1 MAALIINTII
11 CIIIPIILL
20 GVLFFKNPME
30 RKGIF
35 VLFLSGGLVYLLME
49 FVIKEQGLQY
59 LFNHT
64 DFTEFMADHYIAYLF
79 VVALAGAVF
88 AVIPEILIIICLFKR
103 QMSLVKAVAMGI
115 GYAMA
120 EAVMLT
126 GAKSIFTI
134 IEMIKGTEA
143 ELTTTTIE
151 LYLSGYER
159 ILLMLIQITM
169 IVVLVYFVEQKMTVR
184 GMMIKVLC
192 QTITGF
198 LPGFLMAFTYK
209 DFYEVYDRKWALALI
224 YIFLMA
230 AAFCSA
236 VVLNSLK
243 YALKD
248 DRIDSPAAVARYQ
261 KKREERQK
269 CRERG
274 KNRRGQK
281 KRKAGKKER
290 KRFKEKTNQKI

>member
-1 MAALIINTII
+1 MPALIINTII
-11 CIIIPIILL
+11 SIIIPIIIL

-30 RKGIF
+30 RKGLL
-35 VLFLSGGLVYLLME
+35 VLFCSGGLVYLLME
-49 FVIKEQGLQY
+49 SVVKEQGLQY

-64 DFTEFMADHYIAYLF
+64 DFAKFMTDHYLAYLF
-79 VVALAGAVF
+79 AVALAGAVF
-88 AVIPEILIIICLFKR
+88 AVLPEILIIICLFKR
-103 QMSLVKAVAMGI
+103 QISLVKAVAMGL
-115 GYAMA
+115 GYALA

-134 IEMIKGTEA
+134 VEMIKGTEA
-143 ELTTTTIE
+143 ELTTAVAE

-159 ILLMLIQITM
+159 LLLMLIQVTM
-169 IVVLVYFVEQKMTVR
+169 IVVLVYFVEQKMTVK
-184 GMMIKVLC
+184 GAVIKVLC

-209 DFYEVYDRKWALALI
+209 EFYEVYDRKWALALI
-224 YIFLMA
+224 YIFLTA

-248 DRIDSPAAVARYQ
+248 DRIDSPSAVAAYQ
-261 KKREERQK
+261 KKRAEKQERKEIRKQ
-269 CRERG
+269 E
-274 KNRRGQK
+274 NTQK
-281 KRKAGKKER
+281 KGKRKKTRKAVKE
-290 KRFKEKTNQKI
+290 ETEQNP

>member
-64 DFTEFMADHYIAYLF
+64 DFTKFMADHYIAYLF

-88 AVIPEILIIICLFKR
+88 AVLPEILIIVCLFKR

-120 EAVMLT
+120 EAVMLA

-143 ELTTTTIE
+143 ELTATTIE

-159 ILLMLIQITM
+159 FLLMLIQITM
-169 IVVLVYFVEQKMTVR
+169 IVVLVYFVEHKMTVR
-184 GMMIKVLC
+184 GVMIKVLC

-209 DFYEVYDRKWALALI
+209 DFYEVYDRQWALALI
-224 YIFLMA
+224 YIFLTA

-248 DRIDSPAAVARYQ
+248 DRVDSPAAVARYQ

-269 CRERG
+269 HRER
-274 KNRRGQK
+274 KKQERTEK
-281 KRKAGKKER
+281 KEKRKKTVKEET
-290 KRFKEKTNQKI
+290 KQNM

>member
-11 CIIIPIILL
+11 CIIIPIIIL
-20 GVLFFKNPME
+20 GVLFYKNPME
-30 RKGIF
+30 RKGIL
-35 VLFLSGGLVYLLME
+35 VLFFGGGLVYLLME

-64 DFTEFMADHYIAYLF
+64 DFTKFMADHYLAYLF
-79 VVALAGAVF
+79 VVALVGAVF
-88 AVIPEILIIICLFKR
+88 AVLPEILIIVCLFKR

-115 GYAMA
+115 GYTMA

-134 IEMIKGTEA
+134 IEMIKGTDA
-143 ELTTTTIE
+143 ELTTTAIE

-159 ILLMLIQITM
+159 LLLILIQITM
-169 IVVLVYFVEQKMTVR
+169 IVVLVYFAEQKMTVR
-184 GMMIKVLC
+184 GAMIKVLC

-224 YIFLMA
+224 YIFLTA

-248 DRIDSPAAVARYQ
+248 DRIDSPAAIAGYQ
-261 KKREERQK
+261 KKRAEKQK
-269 CRERG
+269 RRE
-274 KNRRGQK
+274 QK
-281 KRKAGKKER
+281 KQERTEKKEKR
-290 KRFKEKTNQKI
+290 KKAKKK

>member
-1 MAALIINTII
+1 MAALVINTVI

-30 RKGIF
+30 RKGILL
-35 VLFLSGGLVYLLME
+35 LFLSGGLVYLLME
-49 FVIKEQGLQY
+49 SVIKEQGLQY

-64 DFTEFMADHYIAYLF
+64 DFTKFMADHYLAYLF

-88 AVIPEILIIICLFKR
+88 AVLPEVLIIVCLFKR
-103 QMSLVKAVAMGI
+103 QMSLGKATAMGI
-115 GYAMA
+115 GYTMA

-134 IEMIKGTEA
+134 VEMIKGTEA
-143 ELTTTTIE
+143 ELTATTVE

-184 GMMIKVLC
+184 GMVIKVVC

-209 DFYEVYDRKWALALI
+209 DFYEVYDRKWALAFI
-224 YIFLMA
+224 YIFLTA

-248 DRIDSPAAVARYQ
+248 DRIDSPAAIAEYQ
-261 KKREERQK
+261 KKRAKKQK
-269 CRERG
+269 
-274 KNRRGQK
+274 QK
-281 KRKAGKKER
+281 EKKKQEQAEKKEKRKKTEKTA
-290 KRFKEKTNQKI
+290 KEKTSPNL